1 MLSNHGI
8 SFEQIINP
16 VKMKPRKLIYLYS
29 DSTFTPWKENI
40 FGTTIAHFLTSTPE
54 SYYPY
59 VTHFVGFSN
68 EFAEFLKQFDVVFNV
83 CYGFEKAGQADI
95 AHWLYGHNI
104 KHTASSYEIQ
114 ILAKDKLNM
123 PELCQTIGLK
133 TPPIIDLGD
142 ISTSNFER
150 VIVKPRMGSL
160 HLNILVFDKS
170 DIPYQELLERE
181 NYIIQPYLTGREFT
195 IAIIPN
201 EDGTDYVALKPLE
214 IRPNDNREVYIAGQN
229 YGITEKILN
238 PDLDENLENDM
249 MKKVLSLHKS
259 MKIKGM
265 SRTDV
270 RIHAGEIFILDINT
284 MPNLDARSFLPLIA
298 QNEGINLK
306 ELFRRILLSTKIAHK
321 FVVKKEVFLEI

>member
-1 MLSNHGI
+1 
-8 SFEQIINP
+8 
-16 VKMKPRKLIYLYS
+16 MKPRKLIFLYS

-40 FGTTIAHFLTSTPE
+40 FGRTIAHFLTSTPE
-54 SYYPY
+54 NYYPY

-83 CYGFEKAGQADI
+83 CYGFREAGQADI
-95 AHWLYGHNI
+95 ARWLDNHDI
-104 KHTASSYEIQ
+104 KHTASPYEIQ

-123 PELCQTIGLK
+123 PDICQSIDLK
-133 TPPIIDLGD
+133 TPPIIDLVD

-150 VIVKPRMGSL
+150 FIVKPRMGSL

-238 PDLDENLENDM
+238 PDLDENLKNDM

-259 MKIKGM
+259 MKIKGI

-270 RIHAGEIFILDINT
+270 RIYEGEIFILDINT
-284 MPNLDARSFLPLIA
+284 MPNLDAKSFLPSIA
-298 QNEGINLK
+298 QNEGIDLK
-306 ELFRRILLSTKIAHK
+306 ELFRRILLSMEIAK
-321 FVVKKEVFLEI
+321 KRGVKKQIFSEV

>member
-1 MLSNHGI
+1 
-8 SFEQIINP
+8 
-16 VKMKPRKLIYLYS
+16 MKLRKLIFLYS

-54 SYYPY
+54 NYYPY
-59 VTHFVGFSN
+59 VTHFVGFST
-68 EFAEFLKQFDVVFNV
+68 EFAKFLKQFDVVFNV
-83 CYGFEKAGQADI
+83 CYGFEDSGQADI
-95 AHWLYGHNI
+95 ARWLDSHDI
-104 KHTASSYEIQ
+104 KHTASPYEIQ

-123 PELCQTIGLK
+123 PEICQMIDLK
-133 TPPIIDLGD
+133 TPPIINLGN

-150 VIVKPRMGSL
+150 FIVKPRMGSL
-160 HLNILVFDKS
+160 HLNISIFDKS
-170 DIPYQELLERE
+170 DVPYQELLERE
-181 NYIIQPYLTGREFT
+181 DYIIQPYLTGREFT

-201 EDGTDYVALKPLE
+201 EEGTDYVALKPLE

-238 PDLDENLENDM
+238 PDLDENLKNDM

-270 RIHAGEIFILDINT
+270 RIHEGEIFILDINT
-284 MPNLDARSFLPLIA
+284 MPNLDAKSFLPSIA
-298 QNEGINLK
+298 QNEGIDLK
-306 ELFRRILLSTKIAHK
+306 ELFRRILLSMEMINEL
-321 FVVKKEVFLEI
+321 VVKKKVFLEV

>member
-1 MLSNHGI
+1 
-8 SFEQIINP
+8 
-16 VKMKPRKLIYLYS
+16 MKPRKLIFLYS

-54 SYYPY
+54 NYYPY

-68 EFAEFLKQFDVVFNV
+68 EFAIFLKQFDVVFNV
-83 CYGFEKAGQADI
+83 CYGFKEAGQADI
-95 AHWLYGHNI
+95 ARWLDSHDI
-104 KHTASSYEIQ
+104 KHTASPYEVQ

-123 PELCQTIGLK
+123 PQICQKIDLK

-150 VIVKPRMGSL
+150 FIVKPRMGSL
-160 HLNILVFDKS
+160 HLNMLVFDKS
-170 DIPYQELLERE
+170 NIPYQRLLERE
-181 NYIIQPYLTGREFT
+181 DYIIQPYLAGREFT

-214 IRPNDNREVYIAGQN
+214 IRPNDDREVYIAGQN

-238 PDLDENLENDM
+238 PDIDKNLENEM
-249 MKKVLSLHKS
+249 MEKVLYLHKH

-270 RIHAGEIFILDINT
+270 RIHGGEIFILDINT
-284 MPNLDARSFLPLIA
+284 MPNLDAKSFLPSIA
-298 QNEGINLK
+298 QNEGIDLK
-306 ELFRRILLSTKIAHK
+306 ELFRRILLSIEIAK
-321 FVVKKEVFLEI
+321 KRVVKKQIFLEV

>member
-1 MLSNHGI
+1 
-8 SFEQIINP
+8 
-16 VKMKPRKLIYLYS
+16 MKPRKLIFLYS

-40 FGTTIAHFLTSTPE
+40 FGRTIAHFLTSTPE
-54 SYYPY
+54 NYYPY

-68 EFAEFLKQFDVVFNV
+68 EFAKFLKQFDVVFNV
-83 CYGFEKAGQADI
+83 CYGFGEAGQADI
-95 AHWLYGHNI
+95 ARWLDNHDI
-104 KHTASSYEIQ
+104 KHTASPYEIQ

-123 PELCQTIGLK
+123 PEICQSIDLK
-133 TPPIIDLGD
+133 TPPIIDLVD

-150 VIVKPRMGSL
+150 FIVKPRMGSL

-170 DIPYQELLERE
+170 NVPYQELLERDD
-181 NYIIQPYLTGREFT
+181 YIIQPYLAGREFT

-214 IRPNDNREVYIAGQN
+214 IRPNDDREVYIAGQN

-238 PDLDENLENDM
+238 PDLDQNLKNEM

-259 MKIKGM
+259 MRISGM

-284 MPNLDARSFLPLIA
+284 MPNLDTKSFLPSIA
-298 QNEGINLK
+298 QNEGIDLK
-306 ELFRRILLSTKIAHK
+306 ELFRRILLSMEIAK
-321 FVVKKEVFLEI
+321 KRVVKKQIFSEV

>member
-1 MLSNHGI
+1 
-8 SFEQIINP
+8 
-16 VKMKPRKLIYLYS
+16 MKPRKLIFLYS

-40 FGTTIAHFLTSTPE
+40 FGRTIAHFLTSTPE
-54 SYYPY
+54 NYYPY

-68 EFAEFLKQFDVVFNV
+68 EFAKFLKQFDVVFNV
-83 CYGFEKAGQADI
+83 CYGFGEAGQADI
-95 AHWLYGHNI
+95 ARWLDNHDI
-104 KHTASSYEIQ
+104 KHTASPYEIQ

-123 PELCQTIGLK
+123 PEICQSIDLK
-133 TPPIIDLGD
+133 TPPIIDLVD

-150 VIVKPRMGSL
+150 FIVKPRMGSL

-170 DIPYQELLERE
+170 NVPYQELLERDD
-181 NYIIQPYLTGREFT
+181 YIIQPYLAGREFT

-238 PDLDENLENDM
+238 LDLDENLKNDM

-259 MKIKGM
+259 MKIKGI

-270 RIHAGEIFILDINT
+270 RIYEGEIFILDINT
-284 MPNLDARSFLPLIA
+284 MPNLDAKSFLPSIA
-298 QNEGINLK
+298 QNEGIDLK
-306 ELFRRILLSTKIAHK
+306 ELFRRILLSMEIAK
-321 FVVKKEVFLEI
+321 KRGVKKQIFSEV

>member
-1 MLSNHGI
+1 
-8 SFEQIINP
+8 
-16 VKMKPRKLIYLYS
+16 MKPRKLIFLYS

-40 FGTTIAHFLTSTPE
+40 FGRTIAHFLTSTPE
-54 SYYPY
+54 NYYPY

-83 CYGFEKAGQADI
+83 CYGFREAGQADI
-95 AHWLYGHNI
+95 ARWLDNHDI
-104 KHTASSYEIQ
+104 KHTASPYEIQ

-123 PELCQTIGLK
+123 PDICQSIDLK
-133 TPPIIDLGD
+133 TPAIIDLVD

-150 VIVKPRMGSL
+150 FIVKPRMGSL

-238 PDLDENLENDM
+238 PDLDENLKNDM

-259 MKIKGM
+259 MKIKGI

-270 RIHAGEIFILDINT
+270 RIYEGEIFILDINT
-284 MPNLDARSFLPLIA
+284 MPNLDAKSFLPSIA
-298 QNEGINLK
+298 QNEGIDLK
-306 ELFRRILLSTKIAHK
+306 ELFRRILLSMEIAK
-321 FVVKKEVFLEI
+321 KRGVKKQIFSEV

>member
-1 MLSNHGI
+1 
-8 SFEQIINP
+8 
-16 VKMKPRKLIYLYS
+16 MKPRKLIFLYS

-40 FGTTIAHFLTSTPE
+40 FGRTIAHFLTSTPE
-54 SYYPY
+54 NYYPY

-68 EFAEFLKQFDVVFNV
+68 EFAKFLKQFDVVFNV
-83 CYGFEKAGQADI
+83 CYGFGEAGQADI
-95 AHWLYGHNI
+95 ARWLDNHDI
-104 KHTASSYEIQ
+104 KHTASPYEIQ

-123 PELCQTIGLK
+123 PEICQSIDLK
-133 TPPIIDLGD
+133 TPPIIDLVD

-150 VIVKPRMGSL
+150 FIVKPRMGSL

-170 DIPYQELLERE
+170 NVPYQELLERDD
-181 NYIIQPYLTGREFT
+181 YIIQPYLAGREFT

-214 IRPNDNREVYIAGQN
+214 IRPNDDREVYIAGQN

-238 PDLDENLENDM
+238 PDLDQNLKNEM
-249 MKKVLSLHKS
+249 MKKVLSLHKTMRIS
-259 MKIKGM
+259 GM

-284 MPNLDARSFLPLIA
+284 MPNLDTKSFLPSIA
-298 QNEGINLK
+298 QNEGIDLK
-306 ELFRRILLSTKIAHK
+306 ELFRRILLSMEIAK
-321 FVVKKEVFLEI
+321 KRVVKKQIFSEV

>member
-1 MLSNHGI
+1 
-8 SFEQIINP
+8 
-16 VKMKPRKLIYLYS
+16 MKPRKLIFLYS

-40 FGTTIAHFLTSTPE
+40 FGRTIAHFLTSTPE
-54 SYYPY
+54 NYYPY

-83 CYGFEKAGQADI
+83 CYGFREAGQADI
-95 AHWLYGHNI
+95 ARWLDSHDI
-104 KHTASSYEIQ
+104 KHTASPYEIQ

-123 PELCQTIGLK
+123 PDICQSIDLK
-133 TPPIIDLGD
+133 TPPIIDLVD

-150 VIVKPRMGSL
+150 FIVKPRMGSL

-238 PDLDENLENDM
+238 PDLDENLKNDM

-259 MKIKGM
+259 MKIKGI

-270 RIHAGEIFILDINT
+270 RIYEGEIFILDINT
-284 MPNLDARSFLPLIA
+284 MPNLDAKSFLPSIA
-298 QNEGINLK
+298 QNEGIDLK
-306 ELFRRILLSTKIAHK
+306 ELFRRILLSMEIAK
-321 FVVKKEVFLEI
+321 KRGVKKQIFSEV

>member
-1 MLSNHGI
+1 
-8 SFEQIINP
+8 
-16 VKMKPRKLIYLYS
+16 MKPRKLIFLYS

-40 FGTTIAHFLTSTPE
+40 FGRTIAHFLTSTPE
-54 SYYPY
+54 NYYPY

-68 EFAEFLKQFDVVFNV
+68 EFAKFLKQFDVVFNV
-83 CYGFEKAGQADI
+83 CYGFGEAGQADI
-95 AHWLYGHNI
+95 ARWLDNHDI
-104 KHTASSYEIQ
+104 KHTASPYEIQ

-123 PELCQTIGLK
+123 PEICQSIDLK
-133 TPPIIDLGD
+133 TPPIIDLVD

-150 VIVKPRMGSL
+150 FIVKPRMGSL

-170 DIPYQELLERE
+170 NVPYQELLERDD
-181 NYIIQPYLTGREFT
+181 YIIQPYLAGREFT

-214 IRPNDNREVYIAGQN
+214 IRPNDDREVYIAGQN

-238 PDLDENLENDM
+238 PDLDQNLKNEM

-259 MKIKGM
+259 MRISGM

-284 MPNLDARSFLPLIA
+284 MPNLDTKSFLPSIA
-298 QNEGINLK
+298 QNEGIDLK
-306 ELFRRILLSTKIAHK
+306 ELFRRILLSMEIAK
-321 FVVKKEVFLEI
+321 KRGVKKQIFSEV

>member
-1 MLSNHGI
+1 
-8 SFEQIINP
+8 
-16 VKMKPRKLIYLYS
+16 MKPRKLIFLYS

-40 FGTTIAHFLTSTPE
+40 FGRTIAHFLTSTPE
-54 SYYPY
+54 NYYPY

-83 CYGFEKAGQADI
+83 CYGFREAGQADI
-95 AHWLYGHNI
+95 ARWLDNHDI
-104 KHTASSYEIQ
+104 KHTASPYEIQ

-123 PELCQTIGLK
+123 PDICQSIDLK
-133 TPPIIDLGD
+133 TPPIIDLVD

-150 VIVKPRMGSL
+150 FIVKPRMGSL

-170 DIPYQELLERE
+170 NVPYQELLERE
-181 NYIIQPYLTGREFT
+181 DYIIQPYLAGREFT

-238 PDLDENLENDM
+238 PDLDENLKNDM

-259 MKIKGM
+259 MKIKGI

-270 RIHAGEIFILDINT
+270 RIYEGEIFILDINT
-284 MPNLDARSFLPLIA
+284 MPNLDAKSFLPSIA
-298 QNEGINLK
+298 QNEGIDLK
-306 ELFRRILLSTKIAHK
+306 ELFRRILLSMEIAK
-321 FVVKKEVFLEI
+321 KRGVKKQIFSEV